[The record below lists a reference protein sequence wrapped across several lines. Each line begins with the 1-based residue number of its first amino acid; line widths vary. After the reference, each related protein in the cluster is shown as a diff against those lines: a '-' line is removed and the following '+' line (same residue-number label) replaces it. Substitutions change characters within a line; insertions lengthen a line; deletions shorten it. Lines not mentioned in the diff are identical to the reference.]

1 MSATSWSALV
11 AAVPA
16 DRIAVLESDG
26 PVTYGELRGRA
37 AALAGWLDDLGAP
50 VGRPVAA
57 VVDSSATALALV
69 VAGAVTGRPVAPLNP
84 RHTAPELSAVCAAV
98 DPALVVAD
106 QASAEV
112 IDGSHVLPGRSR
124 AARSP
129 TPVVQ
134 PSGSDTAA
142 VLHTSG
148 TTGPPRPVR
157 VRQERLVARVEVYR
171 SILGIGADSV
181 LATTSPFH
189 HTTAL
194 GMAFVTLGVGATWI
208 GLDRFSVG
216 AYAQR
221 VAGRATHVVVVPT
234 MIDRLLDAGM
244 LAADTAAST
253 FVYGGAP
260 MPPTLM
266 KRLVEAVPGVAVHQ
280 IYGQT
285 EGSPLF
291 HLDAADHAAIAAGD
305 HGLAGSVGRAVA
317 GVTAVIA
324 DPGDDGVG
332 ELLTRGGHLFSPG
345 ADGWLHTGDLGVL
358 DEDGYLFLRG
368 RLADRIVRGGENV
381 DPSEVEA
388 VLAAHPAV
396 ADVAVAGVADAQE
409 SERVVAF
416 VVPTDPGGGLDEASL
431 ARHARA
437 VLAGYKVPT
446 RWVVVTEIPRN
457 QTGKVLR
464 RALVAG

>member
-1 MSATSWSALV
+1 MNPTSWSGRV

-16 DRIAVLESDG
+16 DRIAVLGSDG
-26 PVTYGELRGRA
+26 PVTYGELRERA

-50 VGRPVAA
+50 AGRPVGA

-69 VAGAVTGRPVAPLNP
+69 VAGAATGRPVAPLNP
-84 RHTAPELSAVCAAV
+84 RHTATELAAVCAAV
-98 DPALVVAD
+98 DPSLVVAD
-106 QASAEV
+106 PASADV
-112 IDGSHVLPGRSR
+112 IDGSRVIPGRPR
-124 AARSP
+124 AARLPS
-129 TPVVQ
+129 Q
-134 PSGSDTAA
+134 MGSPSGSGLAA

-157 VRQERLVARVEVYR
+157 VRQDRLVARTELYR
-171 SILGIGADSV
+171 SILGVGPDSV

-208 GLDRFSVG
+208 GVDRFTVE
-216 AYAQR
+216 AYAAR

-234 MIDRLLDAGM
+234 MIDRLLDADG
-244 LAADTAAST
+244 LGADTAAST

-260 MPPTLM
+260 MPPPLM
-266 KRLVEAVPGVAVHQ
+266 ERLVEAVPGVAVHQ

-291 HLDAADHAAIAAGD
+291 HLDAADHVAIAAGD
-305 HGLAGSVGRAVA
+305 HRLTGSVGRAVA
-317 GVTAVIA
+317 GVTAAIA
-324 DPGDDGVG
+324 DPDHAGVG
-332 ELLTRGGHLFSPG
+332 ELLARAGHLFSPG
-345 ADGWLHTGDLGVL
+345 ADGWLHTGDLGVI
-358 DEDGYLFLRG
+358 DDDGYLFLRG

-388 VLAAHPAV
+388 VLAAHPTV
-396 ADVAVAGVADAQE
+396 ADVAVVGVADEHE
-409 SERVVAF
+409 SESVVAF
-416 VVPTDPGGGLDEASL
+416 VVPTDPGGRLDEASL
-431 ARHARA
+431 VRHARD

-464 RALVAG
+464 RALIGG